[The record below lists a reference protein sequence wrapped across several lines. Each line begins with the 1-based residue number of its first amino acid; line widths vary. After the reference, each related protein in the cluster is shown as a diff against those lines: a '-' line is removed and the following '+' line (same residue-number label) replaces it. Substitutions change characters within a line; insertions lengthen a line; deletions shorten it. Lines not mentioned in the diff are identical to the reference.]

1 MKMNETGQNCEKKA
15 DRQIIEEYEQ
25 RCVNDSNCCR
35 RWNQVSQKSLQVVAS
50 GQPKRRLHPRFNRT
64 VIRNQAI
71 DLPFVRDLFGLLSRT
86 HCWLD
91 RDDLP
96 PSPVPPD
103 ISDR

>member
-35 RWNQVSQKSLQVVAS
+35 RWDQVSQKSLQVVAS
-50 GQPKRRLHPRFNRT
+50 GQPRRRFHPRFNRT

-71 DLPFVRDLFGLLSRT
+71 NLPFVRDLFGLLSRT
-86 HCWLD
+86 HFGLD
-91 RDDLP
+91 GVDLAA
-96 PSPVPPD
+96 SPVH
-103 ISDR
+103 